1 MAEAGS
7 RETTNLR
14 LYIIIVS
21 AILFSGLLLELT
33 IGAFPFALL
42 KYPVSLVVGIA
53 ILALLFAGRSKLIL
67 LLSRLHLTVVLLIV
81 IGLMSIAAG
90 LIPNNNI
97 VASWSFVLS
106 YLLTIVNLVSI
117 IAVRLK
123 SVKKRDI
130 TFLIVHFGTLSLLLT
145 MGLGFADKEKY
156 LMRVFYGDP
165 EWRAENKNSGQV
177 VELDIAL
184 GLSDFRIDEYPPVV
198 HVINKTSGKFII
210 SGSENRCEL
219 IEKQKLILAD
229 YVVITDS
236 IISRK
241 MISTKAY
248 LTLLKN
254 GQSLGQFMISCGNYF
269 ESPKTIELSDSS
281 VLVMDMPQAKSY
293 ISDIVVFRK
302 DKETIKGSTSVNDP
316 LSVGFWTI
324 YQSGY
329 DEVKGKDSDYSV
341 FELVY
346 DPWKN
351 GVIGSVLILFLGCV
365 LLIVGGRKNG

>member
-1 MAEAGS
+1 
-7 RETTNLR
+7 
-14 LYIIIVS
+14 
-21 AILFSGLLLELT
+21 
-33 IGAFPFALL
+33 
-42 KYPVSLVVGIA
+42 
-53 ILALLFAGRSKLIL
+53 
-67 LLSRLHLTVVLLIV
+67 
-81 IGLMSIAAG
+81 
-90 LIPNNNI
+90 
-97 VASWSFVLS
+97 
-106 YLLTIVNLVSI
+106 
-117 IAVRLK
+117 
-123 SVKKRDI
+123 
-130 TFLIVHFGTLSLLLT
+130 
-145 MGLGFADKEKY
+145 
-156 LMRVFYGDP
+156 
-165 EWRAENKNSGQV
+165 
-177 VELDIAL
+177 
-184 GLSDFRIDEYPPVV
+184 
-198 HVINKTSGKFII
+198 
-210 SGSENRCEL
+210 L

>member
-67 LLSRLHLTVVLLIV
+67 LLSRLNLTVVLLIV

-97 VASWSFVLS
+97 VASWPFVLS

-184 GLSDFRIDEYPPVV
+184 GLSDFRIEEYPPVV